1 MVTIT
6 YNANQIR
13 ASGHANYAE
22 HGKDIVCASISILLY
37 TLASTGTMET
47 IGDQTIATSED
58 KNAVRLILKGLKLI
72 AEEYPQ
78 NVEVISCHI

>member
-6 YNANQIR
+6 HNANQIR

-37 TLASTGTMET
+37 TLATNGTMET
-47 IGDQTIATSED
+47 IRDQTMVTSQD
-58 KNAVRLILKGLKLI
+58 KNAVRLILNGLKLI

-78 NVEVISCHI
+78 NVEVVSCHI